1 MAARAEAP
9 RHGGAAGRLAAE
21 AVLGTLARLRPA
33 AAWRLAEALAGLAAG
48 RRARAVAERN
58 VALCLP
64 RLDTAR
70 RAAVVR
76 ASLGHA
82 ARAYLEAP
90 GLWRLPPAALARH
103 VAGVEG
109 EEALA
114 EPLASGRG
122 ALLLVPHL
130 GSWELVGLWC
140 SARWPMTS
148 LYHPQHWTV
157 DRYVRRGRQ
166 RHGARLLPVGTAGV
180 RGLYQALRRGELAV
194 MLPDHTPRTGGVF
207 APFFGE
213 PALTTTLPARLL
225 ARTGAAA
232 VVGCA
237 LRLPGG
243 RYRLRFVPGPPA
255 LAAPDPVEAAAAL
268 NAAVAA
274 LVEAAPEQ
282 YLWTYKRFKVRPPGA
297 APVY

>member
-9 RHGGAAGRLAAE
+9 RRGGTAGRIAAE
-21 AVLGTLARLRPA
+21 AVLAALARLRPA
-33 AAWRLAEALAGLAAG
+33 AAWRLADAVAGLAAG
-48 RRARAVAERN
+48 RRARVVAERN

-64 RLDTAR
+64 QLDPER

-76 ASLGHA
+76 ASLRHA

-90 GLWRLPPAALARH
+90 GLWRLSPPALARRVAAVEGEAALA
-103 VAGVEG
+103 G
-109 EEALA
+109 
-114 EPLASGRG
+114 PLAAGRG
-122 ALLLVPHL
+122 VLLLVPHL

-148 LYHPQHWTV
+148 LYRPQHWAV
-157 DRYVRRGRQ
+157 DRYIRRARE
-166 RHGARLLPVGTAGV
+166 RHGARLLPAGTAGV
-180 RGLYQALRRGELAV
+180 RGLYQSLREGRLVG
-194 MLPDHTPRTGGVF
+194 MLPDHVPRTGGVF

-243 RYRLRFVPGPPA
+243 RYRLRFVPAPPA
-255 LAAPDPVEAAAAL
+255 LAATDPAEAAAAL
-268 NAAVAA
+268 NAAIAA
-274 LVEAAPEQ
+274 LIESAPEQ
-282 YLWTYKRFKVRPPGA
+282 YLWTYKRFKARPPGA